1 VPAYLQERAAAG
13 QALPQVNVV
22 TRQQQAT
29 AGARGKRKR
38 SEAGASTEQEEERAA
53 VLTYVLTQL
62 DSALFTELVE
72 CLYLYDP
79 SEEEEEEEED

>member
-1 VPAYLQERAAAG
+1 VD
-13 QALPQVNVV
+13 VV

-38 SEAGASTEQEEERAA
+38 SEAGASTEQEEERKAA
-53 VLTYVLTQL
+53 VLTHVLTQL

-79 SEEEEEEEED
+79 SETG